1 VSSSGTVNWKI
12 FKLKIFH
19 KIKFRVKKIIVA
31 GRWARKIF
39 NALAEGQRHLNSSG
53 IQTIVRDLA
62 WRSLEKI
69 VAFKATMYIKRYKRK
84 LLEKCWSV

>member
-1 VSSSGTVNWKI
+1 M
-12 FKLKIFH
+12 
-19 KIKFRVKKIIVA
+19 
-31 GRWARKIF
+31 
-39 NALAEGQRHLNSSG
+39 NSSG
-53 IQTIVRDLA
+53 IQTIVRGLA